1 MGRPFE
7 LLVLSGK
14 GGTGKTSVSAALA
27 VLAKPCVVADCDVDA
42 ADLHL
47 VLKPEES
54 ASERFVAGK
63 YAALDATRCS
73 SCGKCLE
80 LCRFGAVG
88 AGGDAKLSIDEGRC
102 EGCGVCVRFCPRK
115 AIDFKE
121 RDCGELMSSKTRVGP
136 MAHAKLKAGG
146 ENSGKLVSAVKEKAV
161 AMAEREGLGLMIVD
175 GPPGIGCPVIAATA
189 GASLALLVAEPTL
202 SAEHDLL
209 RAIKLLKQFG
219 VPAVLCVNKW
229 DVNPELAEAIEKA
242 AGEAGVPSV
251 GRIRFDAAISKAQT
265 LEKAL
270 VETSAPSASDFE
282 ALWEDLKQNPALKGM
297 CK

>member
-73 SCGKCLE
+73 SCENALSSAASAPSAQAATRNSPSTRAVAKC
-80 LCRFGAVG
+80 
-88 AGGDAKLSIDEGRC
+88 
-102 EGCGVCVRFCPRK
+102 CGVCVRFCPRK

-282 ALWEDLKQNPALKGM
+282 ALWRT
-297 CK
+297 